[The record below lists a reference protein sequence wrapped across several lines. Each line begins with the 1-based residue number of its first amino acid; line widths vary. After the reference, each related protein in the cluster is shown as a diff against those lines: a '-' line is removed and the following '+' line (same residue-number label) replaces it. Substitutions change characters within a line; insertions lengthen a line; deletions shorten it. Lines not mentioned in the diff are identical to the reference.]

1 MMGSNLCL
9 TTLSPGKFNDGD
21 SLISTF
27 IRSQPV
33 SLRLDRTLDTQGV
46 IDLGDKLILCH
57 HQYHKCQKA
66 QPVSFIDKQSG
77 RILPNFL
84 PNSANCLFPT
94 GLALKKNILVVA
106 YNGANF
112 EGMLDVF
119 DISNLR
125 DIKYVRRIPLGS
137 KQRRPMGL
145 KFWGDKLWFVSYSE
159 QYLWEVDLE
168 TGRFELKIDGRRY
181 GLSTPIDWCAN
192 ETSIFLSSHIDNVV
206 AVFDRKYLLPIDFI
220 RSPKISLPWSL
231 VKTSKG
237 IALGTLGTKNHAGS
251 TFYKSKIYLINENH
265 EVSALPHPNLAPIL
279 TARTHSEV

>member
-1 MMGSNLCL
+1 MMESDLYL
-9 TTLSPGKFNDGD
+9 TTLFPGKFNNGD

-27 IRSQPV
+27 IESEPLI
-33 SLRLDRTLDTQGV
+33 LRFDRTLDTQSV
-46 IDLGDKLILCH
+46 LDLGDKLIVCH
-57 HQYHKCQKA
+57 HQYHKCQNA
-66 QPVSFIDKQSG
+66 QPVSLVDKQSG
-77 RILPNFL
+77 WITPEFL
-84 PNSANCLFPT
+84 PNLDASLFPT
-94 GLALKKNILVVA
+94 GLALRNGILVVA

-112 EGMLDVF
+112 QGMLDVF

-125 DIKYVRRIPLGS
+125 NIKYVRRIPLGS
-137 KQRRPMGL
+137 EQRRPMGL

-168 TGRFELKIDGRRY
+168 SGRFELKIDGRRY

-206 AVFDRKYLLPIDFI
+206 AVFDQKYLLPIDFI
-220 RSPKISLPWSL
+220 RSSRISLPWSL

-237 IALGTLGTKNHAGS
+237 IALGTLGAKNYAGS
-251 TFYKSKIYLINENH
+251 TFYKSEIHLINENH

-279 TARTHSEV
+279 TAKTHNEG